1 MASLYDMTTGRDIE
15 FKRVLSAAGMDLE
28 MANAIIDSPRGI
40 LGREMVAW
48 LSEQVGNNA
57 LFVSPDQQITN
68 LRQWMDFGHLQG
80 FTEEDFDSVLE
91 AKGKLPNPVGL
102 TVPVLVPYLGKVGD
116 TFDALWD
123 VVESVYDEH
132 WRNPGLKSD
141 KRHLRLLEGIE
152 HPGKCLRWEIINLGA
167 HHEPK
172 NGREVRNVR
181 GAGSAHAGVLA
192 AVAHFPKWVEA
203 MDGETVP
210 YADIAGYQ
218 ACVGGYGPWRDVPCI
233 GRSGAGVGLDVLW
246 DDCSDRSYAAP
257 GLEGVV
263 S

>member
-1 MASLYDMTTGRDIE
+1 MASLYAMTIGQDIE
-15 FKRVLSAAGMDLE
+15 LKRVLADAGMDLE
-28 MANAIIDSPRGI
+28 MAEAIFKSPRNA
-40 LGREMVAW
+40 LARNVVE
-48 LSEQVGNNA
+48 LLKEQMGSNM

-80 FTEEDFDSVLE
+80 FTEADFDSVLE

-152 HPGKCLRWEIINLGA
+152 HPGKCLRWEIIDLGA

-192 AVAHFPKWVEA
+192 ALAHFPKWVEA

-210 YADIAGYQ
+210 YVDIAGYE
-218 ACVGGYGPWRDVPCI
+218 ACVDGYDPWRFVPYVD
-233 GRSGAGVGLDVLW
+233 RDGAEVELDVYW
-246 DDCSDRSYAAP
+246 DGYSRRAMPLLASR
-257 GLEGVV
+257 E
-263 S
+263 